1 MHGLDPW
8 LGLHEIVGDVELAG
22 ASTVVIG
29 SPWDHGVAAAH
40 LALAHELVGTARQ
53 MLELARQHALDRM
66 QFGQP
71 IAAFQAIRHKLAET
85 LVAIEMADAALDAA
99 WLDGSP
105 RTAAMAKAVAGREAR
120 IAGKH
125 CQQVLAGIGFTT
137 EHPLH
142 RHVRRALVLDGLFG
156 TANSIT
162 TALGREMLD
171 RRHLPPLLP
180 L

>member
-1 MHGLDPW
+1 
-8 LGLHEIVGDVELAG
+8 
-22 ASTVVIG
+22 
-29 SPWDHGVAAAH
+29 
-40 LALAHELVGTARQ
+40 
-53 MLELARQHALDRM
+53 MLELAREHALDRM

-85 LVAIEMADAALDAA
+85 LVAIEMADAVLDAA

-105 RTAAMAKAVAGREAR
+105 ATAAMAKAVAGREAR
-120 IAGKH
+120 IASKH

-142 RHVRRALVLDGLFG
+142 RHVRRTLVLDGLFG

-162 TALGREMLD
+162 AALD
-171 RRHLPPLLP
+171 RDVLAERRLPPLLP